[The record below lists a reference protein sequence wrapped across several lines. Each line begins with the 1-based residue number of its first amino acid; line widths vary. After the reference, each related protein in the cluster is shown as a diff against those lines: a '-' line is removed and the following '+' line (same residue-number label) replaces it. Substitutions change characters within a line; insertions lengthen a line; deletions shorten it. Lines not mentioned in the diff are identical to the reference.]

1 MFSLC
6 SLLFGFDLRE
16 QQFLLTLI
24 MSFNRILPGRT
35 LCVMVKHDRNHSDFY
50 ICKVNW
56 ILAPFVWS
64 ALNIPNFLP
73 DES

>member
-1 MFSLC
+1 
-6 SLLFGFDLRE
+6 
-16 QQFLLTLI
+16 
-24 MSFNRILPGRT
+24 
-35 LCVMVKHDRNHSDFY
+35 MVKHDRNHSDFY

-73 DES
+73 DESWIELSDIQSNVYLCTPSVECVCVLIIWGTDYSTIMK